1 MAIHDWLSV
10 LRSEY
15 LQNFIKNGGG
25 AVKFVVPGDSAEH
38 QELWDELKSMSQE
51 EGYAFAQVDAATT
64 KVHMVDKL
72 FSAVA
77 RQVDWD
83 QLAHSFLCCTLLE
96 SSYLVPASREEFSL
110 SQIAYL
116 NGLDLGEMRAVI
128 NTRLRERLSHDYA
141 MNQEF
146 RQAML
151 KLCQAQLDPQDLG
164 VGIVEAVREWLRGG
178 LQLISALKSAAIFQK
193 IGRHNARH
201 MLAYLS
207 HWLNVSGQSGLVLA
221 IDISS
226 FLRDKRPPEG
236 DSSLFYSTS
245 AVVDGYEV
253 LRQFIDSTDELQN
266 CLVVVFA
273 PPEFLS
279 NEQRGVRKYDAL
291 YLRIWDEVRDQ
302 RKMNPLSSLIRFSG
316 TGSSDEGTCDEGTCD
331 EGTSGA
337 QSSGPEQPAVS
348 LSTITAVSPA
358 VSPAISQ
365 GFRSY
370 S

>member
-1 MAIHDWLSV
+1 MAIQDWLSV

-51 EGYAFAQVDAATT
+51 EGYAFAQVDASTT

-151 KLCQAQLDPQDLG
+151 KLCQAQLDPPGLG
-164 VGIVEAVREWLRGG
+164 VGIVEAVR
-178 LQLISALKSAAIFQK
+178 
-193 IGRHNARH
+193 
-201 MLAYLS
+201 
-207 HWLNVSGQSGLVLA
+207 
-221 IDISS
+221 
-226 FLRDKRPPEG
+226 
-236 DSSLFYSTS
+236 
-245 AVVDGYEV
+245 
-253 LRQFIDSTDELQN
+253 
-266 CLVVVFA
+266 
-273 PPEFLS
+273 
-279 NEQRGVRKYDAL
+279 
-291 YLRIWDEVRDQ
+291 
-302 RKMNPLSSLIRFSG
+302 
-316 TGSSDEGTCDEGTCD
+316 
-331 EGTSGA
+331 
-337 QSSGPEQPAVS
+337 
-348 LSTITAVSPA
+348 
-358 VSPAISQ
+358 
-365 GFRSY
+365 
-370 S
+370 